1 MRRDLVQFKRITGLP
16 VVACLMDVGAG
27 GGYYLATAAD
37 RIVALPTSVTG
48 GIGCIFNVYSLTVSM
63 QEQGVLPAVIRAGER
78 IDMGSPVSQTDD
90 NDEVVMESAKML
102 EQMAQEFHNRFRLV
116 VEHS

>member
-1 MRRDLVQFKRITGLP
+1 
-16 VVACLMDVGAG
+16 
-27 GGYYLATAAD
+27 
-37 RIVALPTSVTG
+37 
-48 GIGCIFNVYSLTVSM
+48 

-116 VEHS
+116 VEHSRPLLNMSEEDWDGRVFTATQAHSKGLIDEIAYLDDAIAMAQNISGVGPAA